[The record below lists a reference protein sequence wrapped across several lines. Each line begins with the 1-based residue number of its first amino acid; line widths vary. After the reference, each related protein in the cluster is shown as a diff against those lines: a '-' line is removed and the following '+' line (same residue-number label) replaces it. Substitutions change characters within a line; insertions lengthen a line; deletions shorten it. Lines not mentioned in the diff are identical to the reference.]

1 MTKKSAPSKK
11 PAPKPAAK
19 APKPD
24 PKKSKPAPAKAP
36 AKSTAAK
43 PAAPAKTAA
52 PKAPAP
58 AKAAPKA
65 PSAKAPAAKPSV
77 KAPAPKA
84 EPAKPVPAQKAAAAP
99 PPATGRKGIT
109 IVTPKPQKKPS
120 PPKLVSRNNSPGGNL
135 LGPGS
140 PIRRPLIPSG
150 PTATKPIS
158 YGDGADLSGKKSPFA
173 KKDLARFR
181 ALLLAKRSELIG
193 DVKNMEQEA
202 LRSNAGSLSNLPQ
215 HMADQGS
222 DAYDQALALDL
233 AAVDRRL
240 IKEIDD
246 ALKRIES
253 GTYGL
258 CELTGKPIKLER
270 LEEIPWARHSIEAAR
285 EMERRIPRP

>member
-1 MTKKSAPSKK
+1 MTKKSSPSKK
-11 PAPKPAAK
+11 SAPKPAAK
-19 APKPD
+19 ASKPD
-24 PKKSKPAPAKAP
+24 PKKSKPATAKAP
-36 AKSTAAK
+36 VKSAAAK
-43 PAAPAKTAA
+43 V
-52 PKAPAP
+52 
-58 AKAAPKA
+58 
-65 PSAKAPAAKPSV
+65 APAAKPPSPKAAPPAKPPS
-77 KAPAPKA
+77 KAPAPKPPAGKPAPKSPPPKA
-84 EPAKPVPAQKAAAAP
+84 EPAKPVTPPKPPVAP
-99 PPATGRKGIT
+99 PASGRKGIT

-120 PPKLVSRNNSPGGNL
+120 PPKLSSRNNSPGGNL

-173 KKDLARFR
+173 KKELAKFR
-181 ALLLAKRSELIG
+181 ALLLAKRAELIG

-246 ALKRIES
+246 ALIRIES